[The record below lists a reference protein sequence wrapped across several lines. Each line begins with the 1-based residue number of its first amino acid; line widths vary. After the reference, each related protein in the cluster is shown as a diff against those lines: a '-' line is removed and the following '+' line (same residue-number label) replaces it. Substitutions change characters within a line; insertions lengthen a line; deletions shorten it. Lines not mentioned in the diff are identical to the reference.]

1 MKALYSNTTGTGNAA
16 FGLYAMELNTTGDDN
31 SAFGWRALQSNTEG
45 VENTA
50 IGYDSLFANTTGSY
64 NTASGYRALFSNT
77 TGQYNTASGHQA
89 LYANTTG
96 VHNTAVGAF
105 ALKSI
110 TEGESNTAVGT
121 NALASNTTGDA
132 NVAIGSQALYDN
144 GTGSNNTAVGLDAGR
159 TNTGSNNIYFGKG
172 AGSDHSSGSDSIFI
186 GVNACNGI
194 TSASNFFCL
203 GGASPM
209 MYGNAT
215 RLVIERDVRINGDLY
230 VTGSV
235 IEGDNAGDDAWDT
248 PDEVAGGASHDGP
261 EPSNLSGFQVSGNT
275 NQGNSSP
282 TSGGSQDDSGEGG
295 DGGFNPNASVRD
307 SRDDPIYARN
317 DTQEFSEDDMYLRDE
332 RDDPIYARNDDQDY
346 REDDVDR
353 HDDPDV
359 PDDGNDNSD
368 ADPWDSGVDHQGDLY
383 KPKNR
388 ARAMDSEEYA
398 LLDGKINE
406 LDFKYETLTGIVM
419 ETQERL
425 REGFAMAAAIAA
437 RPTPNEYG
445 FHFTAGA
452 GNYDSVNALSMGFIY
467 AHEDFTISVGHAK
480 SDQGG
485 PTMTNIGF

>member
-1 MKALYSNTTGTGNAA
+1 MAVGSNALYSNTTGWMNNAFGFKALYSNTTGNRNNA
-16 FGLYAMELNTTGDDN
+16 FGLYALYSNTTGSDN
-31 SAFGWRALQSNTEG
+31 VAMGYATLQGNTTGYNNVGMGAYTLYSNSTG
-45 VENTA
+45 YSNTA
-50 IGYDSLFANTTGSY
+50 IGKSAMNSNQTGY
-64 NTASGYRALFSNT
+64 
-77 TGQYNTASGHQA
+77 
-89 LYANTTG
+89 
-96 VHNTAVGAF
+96 
-105 ALKSI
+105 
-110 TEGESNTAVGT
+110 E
-121 NALASNTTGDA
+121 
-132 NVAIGSQALYDN
+132 NVAIGELAVNDTTSGAKNTGVGYKALAATSTGDGN
-144 GTGSNNTAVGLDAGR
+144 TGLGHEAGKSNTTGSNNTYIGYQSGQ
-159 TNTGSNNIYFGKG
+159 
-172 AGSDHSSGSDSIFI
+172 DHNSGSGSIFI
-186 GVNACNGI
+186 GVNACSGI

-235 IEGDNAGDDAWDT
+235 IEGDNAGDDAWDS
-248 PDEVAGGASHDGP
+248 PGEVAGGASHDAP

-282 TSGGSQDDSGEGG
+282 TSGGSQDDSGEGS
-295 DGGFNPNASVRD
+295 DGGFNPNDNVRD

-317 DTQEFSEDDMYLRDE
+317 DNQEFSEDDLDQRDE
-332 RDDPIYARNDDQDY
+332 RDDQIFARNDQDY

-359 PDDGNDNSD
+359 PDDENDNSD

-383 KPKNR
+383 KPKSR
-388 ARAMDSEEYA
+388 ARSMSSEEYA

-425 REGFAMAAAIAA
+425 REGFAMSAAIAA

-452 GNYDSVNALSMGFIY
+452 GNYESVNALSMGFIY

-485 PTMTNIGF
+485 PTMTNIGFSYNLSSLFKKKK

>member
-1 MKALYSNTTGTGNAA
+1 
-16 FGLYAMELNTTGDDN
+16 
-31 SAFGWRALQSNTEG
+31 
-45 VENTA
+45 
-50 IGYDSLFANTTGSY
+50 
-64 NTASGYRALFSNT
+64 
-77 TGQYNTASGHQA
+77 
-89 LYANTTG
+89 
-96 VHNTAVGAF
+96 
-105 ALKSI
+105 
-110 TEGESNTAVGT
+110 
-121 NALASNTTGDA
+121 
-132 NVAIGSQALYDN
+132 
-144 GTGSNNTAVGLDAGR
+144 
-159 TNTGSNNIYFGKG
+159 
-172 AGSDHSSGSDSIFI
+172 
-186 GVNACNGI
+186 
-194 TSASNFFCL
+194 
-203 GGASPM
+203 M

-235 IEGDNAGDDAWDT
+235 IEGDNAGDDAWDS
-248 PDEVAGGASHDGP
+248 PGEVAGGASHDAP

-282 TSGGSQDDSGEGG
+282 TSGGPQDDSGEGS
-295 DGGFNPNASVRD
+295 DGGFNPNDNVRD

-317 DTQEFSEDDMYLRDE
+317 DNQEFSEDDLDQRDE
-332 RDDPIYARNDDQDY
+332 RDDQIFARNDQDY

-359 PDDGNDNSD
+359 PDDENDNSD

-383 KPKNR
+383 KPKSR
-388 ARAMDSEEYA
+388 ARSMSSEEYA

-425 REGFAMAAAIAA
+425 REGFAMSAAIAA

-452 GNYDSVNALSMGFIY
+452 GNYESVNALSMGFIY

-485 PTMTNIGF
+485 PTMTNIGFSYNLSSLFKKKNRRKYEKICIMFICFNSNPSVCR